1 MLRIHIRKQNPY
13 KTFLKIVRGYE
24 SEHLNKF
31 EISKNSV
38 ICTLFKQPLS
48 NKSILCG
55 IFTENGEI
63 LDLFENK

>member
-1 MLRIHIRKQNPY
+1 M
-13 KTFLKIVRGYE
+13 RGYE
-24 SEHLNKF
+24 SEHLNKL

-55 IFTENGEI
+55 ILQKMGEFGFI
-63 LDLFENK
+63 RK